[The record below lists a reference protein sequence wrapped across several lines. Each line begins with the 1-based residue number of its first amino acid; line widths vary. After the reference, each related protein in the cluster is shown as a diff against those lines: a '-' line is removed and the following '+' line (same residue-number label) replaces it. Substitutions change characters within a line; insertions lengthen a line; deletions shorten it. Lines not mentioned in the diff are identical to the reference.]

1 MASRRFL
8 STVALGASAAMMLAA
23 CGGGDSDT
31 DGAGGSTATGGGGGG
46 DVTLTWWHNS
56 NSDPGKAYYEEVAAD
71 FEAANEGVTIE
82 ISALAHEDMLTR
94 LDAAFQTGDAPDVY
108 MERGGGELASHVE
121 AGLTMDLSEV
131 AAEEIEMIG
140 PSVAGW
146 QYEDKTYALPFSV
159 GVVGFWYNTAMFEE
173 AGITEAPETMDDF
186 YAAIDA
192 LKDSGVEPISVGAG
206 DKWPAAHYW
215 YYFAV
220 RECSEETLVAAGES
234 MDFSD
239 ECFIRAGEDLEE
251 LVAAEPFNSGFL
263 GTPAQ
268 TGATS
273 ASGLLA
279 TGRVAME
286 LAGHWEPGVMQG
298 LTEDNEGLGEN
309 TGWFPFPTVE
319 GGEGDPAA
327 PLGGGDAWACSADA
341 PPECVDFI
349 RHMLSDEVQTGFAE
363 LDMGVPTN
371 PNATGS
377 ITNPALADLVTV
389 RDEAPYVQLYLDTLF
404 GENVGGAMNDAIAL
418 MFAGQATP
426 QDIVDASQ
434 AAADNA

>member
-8 STVALGASAAMMLAA
+8 STVALGASAAVMLAA

-173 AGITEAPETMDDF
+173 AGITEAPETMDDL